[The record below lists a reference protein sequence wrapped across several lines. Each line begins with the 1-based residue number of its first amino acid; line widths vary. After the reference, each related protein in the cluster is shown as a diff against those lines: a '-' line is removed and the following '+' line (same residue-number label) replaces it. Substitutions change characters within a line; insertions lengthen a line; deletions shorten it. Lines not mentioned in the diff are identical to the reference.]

1 MRIAFTSSYH
11 CQLSGQLPVSV
22 VGCQWGERREKYDAT
37 FFFAW
42 FSRLTPRCSQRNF
55 RPPSESPYVTSVTS
69 VRCFPLC
76 VILAP
81 DAEAFTAE
89 FSPAIR
95 IPLRDLSAMLS
106 SSRGSRA

>member
-1 MRIAFTSSYH
+1 MRIAFTSSYQ

-55 RPPSESPYVTSVTS
+55 RPPSESPSVTS
-69 VRCFPLC
+69 VRCFPLR

-81 DAEAFTAE
+81 DAKVFTAE
-89 FSPAIR
+89 FSSTTRNPPLCDDLNSFDFPAVH
-95 IPLRDLSAMLS
+95 AN
-106 SSRGSRA
+106 G